1 MKIIVNGQLRDLPSG
16 ETLALLAKRFCKDPQ
31 HVLAELN
38 GGIVDRQSWDKTRL
52 SEGDKLELVSFV
64 GGG

>member
-1 MKIIVNGQLRDLPSG
+1 MKITVNGQARDFPPG
-16 ETLALLAKRFCKDPQ
+16 ETLDTLTRRFCKDPQ

-38 GGIVDRQSWDKTRL
+38 NAIVNRQAWEKTPLR
-52 SEGDKLELVSFV
+52 EGDKLELVSFV